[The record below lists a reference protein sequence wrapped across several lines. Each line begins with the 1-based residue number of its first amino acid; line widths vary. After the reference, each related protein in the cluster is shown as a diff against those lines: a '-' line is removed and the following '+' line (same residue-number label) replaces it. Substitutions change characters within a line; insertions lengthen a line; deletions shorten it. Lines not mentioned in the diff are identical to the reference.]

1 MGIINKLV
9 DKVSKEKQED
19 LTANEWYEKGVSQ
32 LSSGKLKKALK
43 CFDKVFEIK
52 PEVNPKYDLDAIV
65 WNNRG
70 HALKNLGRYQEA
82 IDSFQKFIEL
92 ASPTPMFTSVVKRA
106 KENINRIKRRL

>member
-43 CFDKVFEIK
+43 CFDKS
-52 PEVNPKYDLDAIV
+52 
-65 WNNRG
+65 
-70 HALKNLGRYQEA
+70 NL
-82 IDSFQKFIEL
+82 L
-92 ASPTPMFTSVVKRA
+92 
-106 KENINRIKRRL
+106 